1 MERMDEWVSKSE
13 KTKKQ
18 NGGNEEEFICRFCW
32 LLEEMYL

>member
-13 KTKKQ
+13 KTKKK
-18 NGGNEEEFICRFCW
+18 GGNEEEFICRFCW